1 MTSFHDR
8 SIPGALR
15 TETRK
20 SSVLGTVTE
29 KSQVDMANI
38 RLRRENLQSQ
48 NGLLYG
54 GANR

>member
-29 KSQVDMANI
+29 KSQVDIANI
-38 RLRRENLQSQ
+38 RLRRENLQS
-48 NGLLYG
+48 
-54 GANR
+54 